1 MTSESGAEQNWTPS
15 YLILKSKFRLLSTDY
30 PDYST
35 QYNNYPA
42 QVKYE
47 DEFEEKY
54 RPNDQNNYDQHENG
68 QNYSKEEGEYDDW
81 RA

>member
-1 MTSESGAEQNWTPS
+1 M
-15 YLILKSKFRLLSTDY
+15 FTDY
-30 PDYST
+30 PDYSA
-35 QYNNYPA
+35 QYNYPA

-68 QNYSKEEGEYDDW
+68 QNYSKEEGEYDD
-81 RA
+81 